1 MNETEFVYMSCSF
14 WVINGFESVYSHILL
29 KNCHGELFKVKVGEV
44 RFTSFVKV
52 KVIEMT
58 CTCIF
63 RVQLFLKEEFNL
75 LKLKL
80 QAWFI
85 TMVTNAFVVCWLI
98 RVEWTRCY
106 RCILFHSWVFNGLDI
121 NAELCSLNQKMICSL
136 FLILCRVYD
145 L

>member
-1 MNETEFVYMSCSF
+1 MYT
-14 WVINGFESVYSHILL
+14 VIILL

-75 LKLKL
+75 
-80 QAWFI
+80 
-85 TMVTNAFVVCWLI
+85 VVSSS
-98 RVEWTRCY
+98 R
-106 RCILFHSWVFNGLDI
+106 HD
-121 NAELCSLNQKMICSL
+121 SLL
-136 FLILCRVYD
+136 W
-145 L
+145 